1 MSIHKFV
8 ESIWVFCSEMPEPE
22 CVWCTMDPT
31 PQGVTPLVYLVDV
44 SGSMNAHVREL
55 REASAAFLEG
65 SNVTGNWQIPMLKS
79 RTNLV
84 YSVASMKNS
93 GYLTGKDLVVFT
105 DGAEN
110 TITSCLAMNG
120 KSYDFEGGCQAMGTE
135 TYLGRVAQFLVEA
148 CDANLYLIG
157 LGNDA
162 KIMEGHLV
170 KRRNVYVAHV
180 DSGATSESIIA
191 TVRTV
196 MSRGRSRATEVQ
208 TENPES
214 TEAQQEV
221 IVALSE
227 EVQEMLRS
235 LDQNDVRTIVAASN
249 NVIVGVSLKGQIE
262 TQEVYVNT
270 KVPGTNVMFNR
281 AVLLLLLRC
290 MAEDDPIPPSI
301 FYSKHSPVFA
311 EDDRLNKQ
319 WINTMLA
326 KLASAK
332 PGVVSAGPKTPAEG
346 LIVKVFDGVERKSA
360 PKAATYKSSVN
371 VHELEALAAP
381 GDWCFPLTEVKL
393 RAPKRPRLV

>member
-1 MSIHKFV
+1 
-8 ESIWVFCSEMPEPE
+8 
-22 CVWCTMDPT
+22 
-31 PQGVTPLVYLVDV
+31 
-44 SGSMNAHVREL
+44 
-55 REASAAFLEG
+55 
-65 SNVTGNWQIPMLKS
+65 
-79 RTNLV
+79 
-84 YSVASMKNS
+84 
-93 GYLTGKDLVVFT
+93 
-105 DGAEN
+105 
-110 TITSCLAMNG
+110 
-120 KSYDFEGGCQAMGTE
+120 MGME

-162 KIMEGHLV
+162 KIMEGHLI

-196 MSRGRSRATEVQ
+196 MTRGSPRATQVQ
-208 TENPES
+208 TEEPES
-214 TEAQQEV
+214 TEVQQEV

-227 EVQEMLRS
+227 EVQEILRN

-249 NVIVGVSLKGQIE
+249 NVIVGVSLKEQIE
-262 TQEVYVNT
+262 AQEIYVNT

-290 MAEDDPIPPSI
+290 MEGEDPIPPSI

-332 PGVVSAGPKTPAEG
+332 PGVVSAGPKTSAE
-346 LIVKVFDGVERKSA
+346 DRQGV
-360 PKAATYKSSVN
+360 
-371 VHELEALAAP
+371 
-381 GDWCFPLTEVKL
+381 
-393 RAPKRPRLV
+393 